1 MTDDAHGRTSEY
13 GVVLTVYTALAGTL
27 AFVVRRRTRGHLP
40 RMQLTDVVML
50 GLATFKLSRL
60 ISKDK
65 VLAPVREP
73 FVAEATPGEGA
84 ELNSEPVPGSGLR
97 HVIGELVTCP
107 FCISVWIATVLLA
120 VFSMAPR
127 AVRLAAA
134 GLGAVVVADSSQ
146 YVYSRL
152 RKVA

>member
-1 MTDDAHGRTSEY
+1 MTDDPRARTSQY
-13 GVVLTVYTALAGTL
+13 GVVLSAYGALAGTL
-27 AFVVRRRTRGHLP
+27 ALVVRHRTRGRVP
-40 RMQLTDVVML
+40 RVKPTDVVLL

-73 FVAEATPGEGA
+73 FVDEATPGEGP
-84 ELNSEPVPGSGLR
+84 ELNSTPAKGGLR

-120 VFSMAPR
+120 AFTMAPR
-127 AVRLAAA
+127 AMRLAAS
-134 GLGAVVVADSSQ
+134 GLGALVVADSSQ
-146 YVYSRL
+146 YAYSRL
-152 RKVA
+152 RKVS